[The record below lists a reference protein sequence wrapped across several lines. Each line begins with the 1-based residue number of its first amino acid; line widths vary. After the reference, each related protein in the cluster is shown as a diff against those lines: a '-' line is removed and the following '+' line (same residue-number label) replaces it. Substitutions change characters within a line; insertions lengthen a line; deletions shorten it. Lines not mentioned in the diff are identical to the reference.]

1 MNYKKEFIKLITQIN
16 DETLIERLFVFARRF
31 IKNWGA

>member
-1 MNYKKEFIKLITQIN
+1 MNYKKELIKLIIQIN
-16 DETLIERLFVFARRF
+16 DEMLIERLFVFARRF

>member
-1 MNYKKEFIKLITQIN
+1 MDCKKELIKLIEQIN
-16 DETLIERLFVFARRF
+16 DEALTERLFVFARRF